1 MVFDGLILM
10 VVGMLTVSLFLVLM
24 VVVISILSS
33 IFKEHA
39 LGEEKRILDDI
50 EDKRKKKRAKETKKN
65 GFSGFR
71 F

>member
-50 EDKRKKKRAKETKKN
+50 EDKKEKKKGERRQKK
-65 GFSGFR
+65 R
-71 F
+71 V

>member
-1 MVFDGLILM
+1 
-10 VVGMLTVSLFLVLM
+10 M

-50 EDKRKKKRAKETKKN
+50 EDKRKKKGRRRQKK
-65 GFSGFR
+65 R
-71 F
+71 V

>member
-50 EDKRKKKRAKETKKN
+50 EDKRKKKGRRRQKN